1 MNKSKIIKVAGL
13 VCLGLAAFGVGSE
26 HVNLLAAG
34 VGLCFG
40 ADLIGE
46 VLDNLV

>member
-1 MNKSKIIKVAGL
+1 MNKSKLIKVAGL
-13 VCLGLAAFGVGSE
+13 VCIGCAVFGFGPTNLA
-26 HVNLLAAG
+26 LAG
-34 VGLCFG
+34 IGLCFG